1 MTTANEGQGDA
12 AVTCPKCGSTQVH
25 AEKRGWD
32 LSTGFLGSSKTYITC
47 MQCGNRF
54 RPADAP
60 SYSASAEGKHDTRVE
75 WVVLAL
81 IVIGCF
87 LLALLTRGCSARGR

>member
-1 MTTANEGQGDA
+1 MTTANEGHGDD
-12 AVTCPKCGSTQVH
+12 AVKCTKCGSTQVH

-54 RPADAP
+54 R
-60 SYSASAEGKHDTRVE
+60 T
-75 WVVLAL
+75 
-81 IVIGCF
+81 
-87 LLALLTRGCSARGR
+87 GRRT

>member
-12 AVTCPKCGSTQVH
+12 AVTCPKCGSTQVR

-32 LSTGFLGSSKTYITC
+32 LTTGFLGSSKTYITC
-47 MQCGNRF
+47 MQCGDRF
-54 RPADAP
+54 RPANAP
-60 SYSASAEGKHDTRVE
+60 SYSASAEGKHDIRVE

-81 IVIGCF
+81 IVIGVF
-87 LLALLTRGCSARGR
+87 LVALLARGCFTRGR